1 MTESSNTRFSWGCM
15 TPIYVII
22 QAVFIILKAA
32 GVTNIA
38 SWSWGTVFIPTYI
51 FGGVLLVWLIIC
63 IMIYLIADRY

>member
-1 MTESSNTRFSWGCM
+1 MAENNTNRSWGCL

-38 SWSWGTVFIPTYI
+38 TWSWGTVFIPTYI
-51 FGGVLLVWLIIC
+51 FGGILLIWLIIC
-63 IMIYLIADRY
+63 VILYLISDRY

>member
-1 MTESSNTRFSWGCM
+1 MSEKINTTKSWGCM

-38 SWSWGTVFIPTYI
+38 TWTWATVFIPTYI
-51 FGGVLLVWLIIC
+51 FGGILLVWLIIC
-63 IMIYLIADRY
+63 IILYLIASR

>member
-1 MTESSNTRFSWGCM
+1 MAENNANRSWGCL

-38 SWSWGTVFIPTYI
+38 TWSWGTVFIPTYI
-51 FGGVLLVWLIIC
+51 FGGILLIWLIIC
-63 IMIYLIADRY
+63 VILYLISDRY